1 MEERQGLGWFAAFEH
16 VSFDLNACPLLS
28 EFYPPLARA
37 AESVETAGVGL
48 GKSEGWFRDGL
59 SDYPLPISRQERDRK
74 ILRYLE
80 KKRKRVYVKRISYD
94 CRKRV
99 ADNRQRVKGRFISKK
114 EEQDIPPA
122 NT

>member
-1 MEERQGLGWFAAFEH
+1 MEMRQRLGWFAAFEH
-16 VSFDLNACPLLS
+16 VSFDLSACPLLS
-28 EFYPPLARA
+28 ELYPPLAKA
-37 AESVETAGVGL
+37 AESGEIAGMGPSRPESWL
-48 GKSEGWFRDGL
+48 RDVP
-59 SDYPLPISRQERDRK
+59 SDYPLPITRQERDRK

-80 KKRKRVYVKRISYD
+80 KKRKRVYSKRISYD

-114 EEQDIPPA
+114 EEQDISPA